1 MAVRRERPI
10 KEIIETLRGI
20 AKTNWLNKWAR
31 WLDQL
36 LEVYDVEDPSEVLG
50 IPDVYDIEKLESLLL
65 EYCSDLVEGE
75 CLRKLESMIREK
87 GYRRKVTEEVV
98 ESVMDYLKSIEK
110 KPEVIYGLPWDIR
123 AEIEK
128 IRSKPELDG
137 AKAYDL
143 VYNFLIREGVDPE
156 EAKKVADEIA
166 RTIPKISPA
175 KRIDV
180 IETVAT
186 VARLARQRTLTSY
199 IKRESK
205 AKEVIE
211 NVMKRINE
219 RVVYAVI
226 EELNTEGIYPTLNE
240 LKERLVKLN
249 YDITDIEDI
258 LLSLKLA
265 GMIVEKDGKY
275 IVKYLAEYVPR
286 PEIKLKPIVTEIG
299 IIKVVKEDP
308 KYYIHPS
315 NEFTKYLSE
324 AVRAGL
330 TYVGKFDKCI
340 NWVGVYEGWFIHV
353 FSDLVEYKQIPNV
366 RSVWE
371 VKLGKGDHYFLL
383 LKDNNVYVY
392 ICRVR

>member
-128 IRSKPELDG
+128 IRAKPELNG

-175 KRIDV
+175 RRVDV

-186 VARLARQRTLTSY
+186 VARLAIQRTLTSY

-226 EELNTEGIYPTLNE
+226 EELNSEGIYPTLNE

-249 YDITDIEDI
+249 YDITDIDDI

-275 IVKYLAEYVPR
+275 IVKYLAEYVPI
-286 PEIKLKPIVTEIG
+286 PEIKPKPIAEIE
-299 IIKVVKEDP
+299 IKVVKEDP

-315 NEFTKYLSE
+315 KEFTKYLSE

-353 FSDLVEYKQIPNV
+353 FSDLVEYEQIPNV
-366 RSVWE
+366 RNVWE